1 MKYVKPVA
9 TAGLLFLA
17 LWLGFGLW
25 RATRERTTNHADI
38 SARQREVATLRTQLD
53 AAKAQRDKA
62 NAERAAAAKLESD
75 AAKASA
81 AAEALVSVSAAPRP
95 VDRRIATRD
104 AELFRRNALH
114 PYVEGF
120 ERLQLPPALL
130 AQAKA
135 IIMARAQAARAVDK
149 RIRPIA
155 EMLAEY
161 NRLNQT
167 MEDQLTAL
175 IGADATL
182 ELKSASR
189 ESSLDWTIGT
199 DLWDAGT
206 PLTPAQ
212 LEALARVDVQARP
225 VATHWAWET
234 TDGDPDPRTGLSRQ
248 NADYLAATS
257 RILSPEQQAVLQRS
271 LIEENRYSAAMRAF
285 GEKQKKL
292 SGSP

>member
-25 RATRERTTNHADI
+25 RTTRERTATRMDI
-38 SARQREVATLRTQLD
+38 SARQREVAALRTQLD

-62 NAERAAAAKLESD
+62 NAERAAAAKLESEP
-75 AAKASA
+75 AKTSA
-81 AAEALVSVSAAPRP
+81 AAEVSTSVSALPRR
-95 VDRRIATRD
+95 VDRRIAARD

-130 AQAKA
+130 TQAKA
-135 IIMARAQAARAVDK
+135 IIVARAQAARAVDQ
-149 RIRPIA
+149 RIRPIP

-161 NRLNQT
+161 NRLNQV
-167 MEDQLTAL
+167 MENQLAAL
-175 IGADATL
+175 IGADATR

-189 ESSLDWTIGT
+189 ESAVDWTIGT

-212 LEALARVDVQARP
+212 LRALARIDVQVRP

-234 TDGDPDPRTGLSRQ
+234 TDGEPDPRTGLSPQ

-271 LIEENRYSAAMRAF
+271 LIEENRYTAAMRAF